1 MQGATQGQPAVSESP
16 HGHREGQDKKAGRI
30 PWGWVIGTAI
40 GLEVALVISAFAWVA
55 IYSYLIHPGEPASYY
70 ENYAQSASA
79 WVSIVVGIPY
89 WFFACRWVG
98 QKSGT
103 RAVAMSVWA
112 WFISFLIDFPLIFLA
127 EQKAY
132 YLLIVAISHSTKLL
146 AAYLGGR
153 AALKRVS

>member
-1 MQGATQGQPAVSESP
+1 MQEATQRQPAVSESQ
-16 HGHREGQDKKAGRI
+16 GVRI

-55 IYSYLIHPGEPASYY
+55 IYSYLIHPGEAPSYY
-70 ENYAQSASA
+70 ENYAQSASP
-79 WVSIVVGIPY
+79 VISVVLGIPY

-98 QKSGT
+98 QKAGI
-103 RAVAMSVWA
+103 RAVAMCVWA
-112 WFISFLIDFPLIFLA
+112 WVILFLIDFPLNFLA
-127 EQKAY
+127 EQSAY
-132 YLLIVAISHSTKLL
+132 SWMMVAISLSTKML

>member
-1 MQGATQGQPAVSESP
+1 MEEATHRQPAVSQSQ
-16 HGHREGQDKKAGRI
+16 GGRI
-30 PWGWVIGTAI
+30 RWGWVIGTAI

-55 IYSYLIHPGEPASYY
+55 IYSYLIHPGEAQSYY

-79 WVSIVVGIPY
+79 WVSIVLGIPY

-98 QKSGT
+98 QKAGT

-112 WFISFLIDFPLIFLA
+112 WFITFLIDFPLIFLA

-132 YLLIVAISHSTKLL
+132 YLLILTISHSTKVL

>member
-1 MQGATQGQPAVSESP
+1 MQETTHHPPAVSQSQ
-16 HGHREGQDKKAGRI
+16 GGRI

-55 IYSYLIHPGEPASYY
+55 IYSYLIHPGEERSYY
-70 ENYAQSASA
+70 ENYAQFASP
-79 WVSIVVGIPY
+79 VISVVLGMPY

-98 QKSGT
+98 QKAGT
-103 RAVAMSVWA
+103 RAVAMCVWA
-112 WFISFLIDFPLIFLA
+112 WVILFLIDFPLNFLA
-127 EQKAY
+127 EQSAY
-132 YLLIVAISHSTKLL
+132 SWMMVAISLSTKLL

>member
-1 MQGATQGQPAVSESP
+1 MQETTHHPPAVSQSQ
-16 HGHREGQDKKAGRI
+16 GGRI

-55 IYSYLIHPGEPASYY
+55 IYSYLIHPGEERSYY
-70 ENYAQSASA
+70 ENYAQFASP
-79 WVSIVVGIPY
+79 VISVVLGMPY

-98 QKSGT
+98 QKAGT
-103 RAVAMSVWA
+103 RAVAMCVSA
-112 WFISFLIDFPLIFLA
+112 WSILLLTDFPLNFLA
-127 EQKAY
+127 EHKAY
-132 YLLIVAISHSTKLL
+132 DWMMVAISLSTKLL